1 MDIQSIFSLNTPTI
15 VFILGCI
22 IILIGLVGI
31 LLLALRREINS
42 LVSISVFI
50 IILGLFLVIVD
61 RILVHY
67 VDYGWLNKIEIIGI
81 VLLGVLYVL
90 QNWEKIKELNNGQ

>member
-67 VDYGWLNKIEIIGI
+67 IDYGWLNKIEIIGI

-90 QNWEKIKELNNGQ
+90 QNWKKN

>member
-67 VDYGWLNKIEIIGI
+67 IDYGWLNKIEIIGI

>member
-90 QNWEKIKELNNGQ
+90 QNWKKN

>member
-67 VDYGWLNKIEIIGI
+67 IDYGWLNKIEIIGI
-81 VLLGVLYVL
+81 VILGVLYVL